1 MGNRLSK
8 IYTRTGDDGTT
19 GMADGSRVSK
29 ADLRFDAMGKI
40 DLLNSQIG
48 LLRGYLTQD
57 SQSQPNH
64 VQPNH
69 VQPNHVQPNHVQ
81 PNHAQFDA
89 KLSRLQHQL
98 FNLGGE
104 LAMPEYRGIL
114 AEYVTELE
122 NQIDEW
128 NSHLPPLKDFILP
141 AGNIVTSQVHI
152 ARCYCR
158 DAERLLV
165 ALNSRDDNVSLIS
178 LQFINRLSDWLFVLA
193 RVVARLDAGREVLW
207 DKNTLS

>member
-19 GMADGSRVSK
+19 GMADGSRMSK

-48 LLRGYLTQD
+48 LLRSYLSQDNHTQD
-57 SQSQPNH
+57 S
-64 VQPNH
+64 
-69 VQPNHVQPNHVQ
+69 
-81 PNHAQFDA
+81 HALSDA

-104 LAMPEYRGIL
+104 LAMPEYHGIL
-114 AEYVTELE
+114 ADYVTELE

-128 NSHLPPLKDFILP
+128 NTHLPPLKDFILP
-141 AGNIVTSQVHI
+141 AGTMVTSQVHI

-165 ALNSRDDNVSLIS
+165 ALNSRDDNVSPLS

-193 RVVARLDAGREVLW
+193 RVVARLDAGQEVLW
-207 DKNTLS
+207 DKTTLS

>member
-1 MGNRLSK
+1 MIWHISHFKVSTMGNRLSK

-57 SQSQPNH
+57 NQTQDSQFQPN
-64 VQPNH
+64 N
-69 VQPNHVQPNHVQ
+69 
-81 PNHAQFDA
+81 AQFDA

-122 NQIDEW
+122 NQIDGW
-128 NSHLPPLKDFILP
+128 NTHLPPLKDFILP
-141 AGNIVTSQVHI
+141 AGTIVTSQVHI

-165 ALNSRDDNVSLIS
+165 ALNSRDDNAPPLS

-193 RVVARLDAGREVLW
+193 RVVARLDAGQEVLW

>member
-57 SQSQPNH
+57 NHIQNSQ
-64 VQPNH
+64 
-69 VQPNHVQPNHVQ
+69 
-81 PNHAQFDA
+81 AQFDA

-114 AEYVTELE
+114 ADYVIELE

-128 NSHLPPLKDFILP
+128 NTHLPPLKDFILP
-141 AGNIVTSQVHI
+141 AGTIVTSQVHI

-158 DAERLLV
+158 DTERLLV
-165 ALNSRDDNVSLIS
+165 ALNSRDDNVSPLS

-193 RVVARLDAGREVLW
+193 RVVARLDAGQEVLW

>member
-48 LLRGYLTQD
+48 LLRGYLSQDNHTQN
-57 SQSQPNH
+57 SQNQPNH
-64 VQPNH
+64 S
-69 VQPNHVQPNHVQ
+69 
-81 PNHAQFDA
+81 QFDA

-114 AEYVTELE
+114 AEYATELE

-128 NSHLPPLKDFILP
+128 NTHLPPLKDFILP
-141 AGNIVTSQVHI
+141 AGTIVTSQVHI

-158 DAERLLV
+158 DTERLLV
-165 ALNSRDDNVSLIS
+165 ALNSRDDNVSPIS

-193 RVVARLDAGREVLW
+193 RVVARLDDGQEVLW
-207 DKNTLS
+207 DKATLS

>member
-57 SQSQPNH
+57 SKTQNSQD
-64 VQPNH
+64 
-69 VQPNHVQPNHVQ
+69 Q
-81 PNHAQFDA
+81 PNHAQFDT

-128 NSHLPPLKDFILP
+128 NRHLPPLKDFILP
-141 AGNIVTSQVHI
+141 AGTIVTSQVHI

-165 ALNSRDDNVSLIS
+165 ALNSRDDNVSPIS

-193 RVVARLDAGREVLW
+193 RIVARLDAGQEVLW
-207 DKNTLS
+207 DKTTLS